1 MSTIDIELGQL
12 LGEELHPHGV
22 QVVKEVTVKA
32 STASTTAWCLFG
44 PAGHGLG

>member
-12 LGEELHPHGV
+12 LGEELTHGV